1 MTKII
6 LDCEYDAGFT
16 TDAQKRRAQVKR
28 MRDLGFKFR
37 EIGERLGVSH
47 NRARQIYQVAL
58 RRARWIYHDRAEGE
72 EQAAHAADVRRL
84 AMRKWGTPRLN
95 RVLSILADGCLPPHR
110 DWLVP

>member
-16 TDAQKRRAQVKR
+16 TDAQNRRAQVMR

-37 EIGERLGVSH
+37 EIGERLGVSG
-47 NRARQIYQVAL
+47 NRARQIYQTAL
-58 RRARWIYHDRAEGE
+58 RRARSIYHDRAEGE
-72 EQAAHAADVRRL
+72 EHVADVRRL